1 MWLGYNLRSSCL
13 SLPDVCILIR
23 VFLYD
28 FFIVFNSLIPTEA
41 RERILF
47 RCMLFETLTVKEKAG
62 KQLQIGSRDLFQGIT
77 IL

>member
-13 SLPDVCILIR
+13 SLPDVCIPIR

-41 RERILF
+41 REIILF

-77 IL
+77 IF